1 MEERFADEFVY
12 HCSRAFLD
20 SGVVPPIPCGL
31 LHFVGVVPQIPWGRL
46 DTADSVGILTQTQRK
61 KYEMRAHFN
70 SIKFKIEYSNI
81 FIPSLLTLG
90 HLMRCRILGVLR
102 SF

>member
-1 MEERFADEFVY
+1 MEERFADEFVH

-20 SGVVPPIPCGL
+20 S
-31 LHFVGVVPQIPWGRL
+31 GVVPQIPWGRL